1 MAQDPS
7 GSSKDPKG
15 KQKGESAQ
23 PASPQSTGGAPPA
36 SGQGEPA
43 AVMQIDPE
51 KLKEILQAL
60 AAAGGL
66 PITVAQAP
74 LNPIDLRPRLVQL
87 TPVTVA
93 FPPCSDVLLALIN
106 RQTTPKDD
114 ITKFFEEYFTFGD
127 HAIVFEPPGSSL
139 GQVLDTDLL
148 NCLLGIT
155 PITGEQGTASSFL
168 FGWPSPWCLPPSCVT
183 LNGNR
188 RLEGGPF
195 TSPGPANIKRLF
207 LGDLLW
213 LFFFERMGIFK
224 ILGVILDDYATRGGY
239 PISNGSLQPD
249 QQHVLRDDVTALV
262 LEAMCRQTKAGL
274 SSTVRD
280 RDASYRRAW
289 GWTSDVGRPLG
300 LPTQVNKGM
309 SQLFHKFLQAA
320 ISFNTAKRLAVAI
333 RGTISPGTT
342 AASLATLV
350 EISDTLTQL
359 KQRFEYFHYGR
370 SYYNTLSG
378 IVWTIAGLTVLR
390 ELRTTLG
397 IPAAFNEPHEFIPA
411 AYDLLVL
418 KRPPTQ
424 TEVNRYE
431 VHKDLATFGRNLLL
445 DIEVLN
451 EKDITPVVGELE
463 RWLAQVEGDIE
474 AYRKAYRDLTG
485 VDLGAPGTPAIEQ
498 EA

>member
-7 GSSKDPKG
+7 GPSKDPKD

-23 PASPQSTGGAPPA
+23 PTAGQGAAGAPE
-36 SGQGEPA
+36 GA
-43 AVMQIDPE
+43 AQAVAAGPPIDPE
-51 KLKEILQAL
+51 QLKQILQAL

-74 LNPIDLRPRLVQL
+74 LERVELRQRLDQL
-87 TPVTVA
+87 APVTVA

-106 RQTTPKDD
+106 TQQPPPPLQKDD

-127 HAIVFEPPGSSL
+127 HTIVFLPPNSSL
-139 GQVLDTDLL
+139 NQVLDPGLL
-148 NCLLGIT
+148 NCLSPIIIT
-155 PITGEQGTASSFL
+155 AARDGSSPP
-168 FGWPSPWCLPPSCVT
+168 WPSPWCLPPSCVT
-183 LNGNR
+183 LRGNR
-188 RLEGGPF
+188 RMQGPPIL
-195 TSPGPANIKRLF
+195 SGPLSVKRLF
-207 LGDLLW
+207 LADVVW

-224 ILGVILDDYATRGGY
+224 ILGAILDDFAMRGGF
-239 PISNGSLQPD
+239 PISNGSLQQD
-249 QQHVLRDDVTALV
+249 LRDDVTAVV

-280 RDASYRRAW
+280 RDATYRRAL
-289 GWTSDVGRPLG
+289 GWTSDVGRPLNI
-300 LPTQVNKGM
+300 LAQVNKGT

-333 RGTISPGTT
+333 RGTTT
-342 AASLATLV
+342 PASAASLATLV
-350 EISDTLTQL
+350 DISDTLTQL
-359 KQRFEYFHYGR
+359 KQRFETFHYGR

-378 IVWTIAGLTVLR
+378 IVWAVAGLTVLR

-397 IPAAFNEPHEFIPA
+397 IPAAYDQPHEFIPA

-424 TEVNRYE
+424 TETNRYE
-431 VHKDLATFGRNLLL
+431 GHKDCAEFGRNLLL

-451 EKDITPVVGELE
+451 ETDTGPNGELE

-474 AYRKAYRDLTG
+474 GYRKAYRDLTG
-485 VDLGAPGTPAIEQ
+485 VDLGAAGTPTIEQ